1 MLYPFFGKN
10 TIINQPSNNN
20 IFTLD
25 EIKQYLNIPTIST
38 AKDNELTMLL
48 NMAVEEFCDI
58 SQGSILNTTYKSQ
71 LYGFHNFDKN
81 YNNYFYTNNVI
92 RIKRQFIHTVNS
104 IKYLSNGVMTTLP
117 STEYN
122 VDCQPFY
129 VDIVSLNENGFPKV
143 DEFINNIQ
151 KLGTVE
157 VEFIAGFGTT
167 KASIPDKI
175 KRALLSYITYFYTN
189 KGDCNGC
196 GDANAQFSQIAG
208 EYLYYYGM

>member
-104 IKYLSNGVMTTLP
+104 IKYLIFFSQFSHHFRDFVFFVLLLLFL
-117 STEYN
+117 YVN
-122 VDCQPFY
+122 VCLYSFLWNLFSCFLFH
-129 VDIVSLNENGFPKV
+129 VDL
-143 DEFINNIQ
+143 
-151 KLGTVE
+151 
-157 VEFIAGFGTT
+157 
-167 KASIPDKI
+167 
-175 KRALLSYITYFYTN
+175 
-189 KGDCNGC
+189 
-196 GDANAQFSQIAG
+196 QFSQHCLQ
-208 EYLYYYGM
+208 YHK